1 MTQGQDD
8 KAVMSSYGNY
18 KNLEYT
24 ARIKVARSD
33 ATSDAG
39 IIFRASNIS
48 TGKNALT
55 GYYVGID
62 ASQKRLYLGKL
73 RNNWTNLT
81 TIVMDNITANQYYKI
96 TVVAVEDN
104 IKVYMDDVLKI
115 NVKDTDNPILSSGD
129 VYKRQSSYWA
139 ISNNRLLIYVFN
151 ENPNFFKKPE
161 YKNVL
166 E

>member
-1 MTQGQDD
+1 
-8 KAVMSSYGNY
+8 
-18 KNLEYT
+18 
-24 ARIKVARSD
+24 
-33 ATSDAG
+33 
-39 IIFRASNIS
+39 
-48 TGKNALT
+48 
-55 GYYVGID
+55 
-62 ASQKRLYLGKL
+62 
-73 RNNWTNLT
+73 
-81 TIVMDNITANQYYKI
+81 MDNITANQYYKI